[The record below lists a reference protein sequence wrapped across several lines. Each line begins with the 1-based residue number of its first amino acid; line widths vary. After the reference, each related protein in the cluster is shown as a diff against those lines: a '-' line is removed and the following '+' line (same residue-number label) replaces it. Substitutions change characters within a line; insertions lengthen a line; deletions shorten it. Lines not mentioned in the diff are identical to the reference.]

1 MLFNSLSFF
10 AFFIITTL
18 VYFVLPQKLKNMW
31 LLFMSYIF
39 YMQWNVEYALLM
51 LVVTATTW
59 VAGILMQKFK
69 SVVAKKSCLLT
80 CIVFN
85 ILFLCFFKYADFVL
99 ENLGLIMSHEF
110 SSLNILLPVGI
121 SFYIFQAVGYVVDVY
136 RGELPAERSFIVY
149 ALFVSFY
156 PQLVA
161 GPIERSTNLI
171 GQLKEK
177 HYFEYNRVR
186 EGLLLMGW
194 GLFQKMVIADRAA
207 ILVNTVFY
215 NYSLYSG
222 SCRVVA
228 AICFAIQIY
237 CDFGGYSNIAIGAAK
252 VMGISLIHNFN
263 APYFAVSIKDF
274 WRRWHVSLSQWFRD
288 YVYIPMEGSRCSKI
302 KKYKNLMCTF
312 LLSGLWHGAGW
323 NYVFWGGY
331 HGICQIIGEITEPL
345 KNKVYTFFKIDV
357 STELHKLWKQ
367 VVTFVLVDIAW
378 IFFRADSFKS
388 GMDFCVGIVTNMQ
401 LGAFFADPFSYFAVM
416 GFSMDE
422 VIIFL
427 GGLIILWAVD
437 LKRSKCSILGWVAD
451 QNFLSRWVI
460 YISLIFMIMI
470 YGIYGTDYQQ
480 TQFIYFQ
487 F

>member
-1 MLFNSLSFF
+1 MLFNSLGFF
-10 AFFIITTL
+10 VFFIITTL
-18 VYFVLPQKLKNMW
+18 VYFVLPHKLKNVW
-31 LLFMSYIF
+31 LLFMSYFF
-39 YMQWNVEYALLM
+39 YMQWNAKYALLM
-51 LVVTATTW
+51 LVVTGTTW
-59 VAGILMQKFK
+59 GAGMLMEKVK
-69 SVVAKKSCLLT
+69 SAAAKKSCLLT

-85 ILFLCFFKYADFVL
+85 ILLLCFFKYADFIL
-99 ENLGLIMSHEF
+99 ENLGLIMSREF

-121 SFYIFQAVGYVVDVY
+121 SFYIFQAVGYAVDVY
-136 RGELPAERSFIVY
+136 RGELPAEKNFIVY

-186 EGLLLMGW
+186 EGLILMLW

-207 ILVNTVFY
+207 ILVNTVF
-215 NYSLYSG
+215 NNFSLYPG
-222 SCRVVA
+222 SCRMIA

-237 CDFGGYSNIAIGAAK
+237 CDFGGYSNIAIGAAR
-252 VMGISLIHNFN
+252 VMGISLIHNFD

-274 WRRWHVSLSQWFRD
+274 WRRWHISLSQWFRD
-288 YVYIPMEGSRCSKI
+288 YVYIPMGGSRCSKI
-302 KKYKNLMCTF
+302 KKYRNLMCTF

-345 KNKVYTFFKIDV
+345 KKKVYSFLKIDV
-357 STELHKLWKQ
+357 STELHKLWRQ
-367 VVTFVLVDIAW
+367 IVTFVLVDIAW

-388 GMDFCVGIVTNMQ
+388 GLDFLVGIVNDMQ
-401 LGAFFADPFSYFAVM
+401 LGAFFADPFPYFSIM
-416 GFSMDE
+416 GFSIDE
-422 VIIFL
+422 VLIFFF
-427 GGLIILWAVD
+427 GIMILWAVD
-437 LKRSKCSILGWVAD
+437 RKKSKCGILEWIAG
-451 QNFLSRWVI
+451 QNFLSRWAI
-460 YISLIFMIMI
+460 YLFLLFMILV
-470 YGIYGTDYQQ
+470 YGIYGADYQQ
-480 TQFIYFQ
+480 SQFIYFQ